1 MFALYPD
8 FYPTIMP
15 KIISVISRKGGVG
28 KSTICSNLA
37 IVAQDATILDCD
49 DQATLADW
57 GDRREQE
64 NPTIFP
70 ITAKRAGAFLK
81 GVSTQWAFIDTPGDL
96 NTGVIDI
103 LKISDLALIILRMGQ
118 FELDSIS
125 ATLSAI
131 QLTQAPAVIVINHLH
146 PNANAEELI
155 QNLQS
160 AGLPLPIAP
169 IAIRQRADFQTA
181 ATLGLGVTELSKDN
195 KAAQE
200 IQSLWQWLQ
209 QEI

>member
-1 MFALYPD
+1 MSK
-8 FYPTIMP
+8 TIA
-15 KIISVISRKGGVG
+15 IVSRKGGVG
-28 KSTICSNLA
+28 KSTLCSNLA
-37 IVAQDATILDCD
+37 VIAQDATILDCD
-49 DQATLADW
+49 DQASLADW

-64 NPTIFP
+64 LPTIVP

-81 GVSTQWAFIDTPGDL
+81 GVTTQWAFIDTPGDL

-103 LKISDLALIILRMGQ
+103 LKISDLALIVLRMGQ

-131 QLTQAPAVIVINHLH
+131 QLTQASAVIVINHLH

-155 QNLQS
+155 QKLQS
-160 AGLPLPIAP
+160 TGLSLRVAP
-169 IAIRQRADFQTA
+169 IAIRQRTDFQTA
-181 ATLGLGVTELSKDN
+181 ANLGLGVIELAKDN

-200 IQSLWQWLQ
+200 INSLWQWLQ
-209 QEI
+209 QEV

>member
-1 MFALYPD
+1 
-8 FYPTIMP
+8 MP

-37 IVAQDATILDCD
+37 IAAQDSTILDCD

-57 GDRREQE
+57 GDRRQQE
-64 NPTIFP
+64 NPTIVP

-81 GVSTQWAFIDTPGDL
+81 NVNTKWVFIDTPGDL

-103 LKISDLALIILRMGQ
+103 LKISDFALIILRMGQ

-131 QLTQAPAVIVINHLH
+131 QLTQVPAAIIINHLH
-146 PNANAEELI
+146 PNANSGELI
-155 QNLQS
+155 QELNSL
-160 AGLPLPIAP
+160 GLPLPIAP
-169 IAIRQRADFQTA
+169 IVIRQRADFQTA
-181 ATLGLGVTELSKDN
+181 ATLGLGVVELSRES
-195 KAAQE
+195 KAGQE
-200 IQSLWQWLQ
+200 IYALWQWLE